1 MVSVSMLD
9 DIFEKKKK
17 KADGFCHTVKTQLI
31 LFSILDLNFTIFL
44 QEIYT

>member
-9 DIFEKKKK
+9 DIFEKKK

-31 LFSILDLNFTIFL
+31 LFSILDLNFAIFL
-44 QEIYT
+44 QEIYA

>member
-9 DIFEKKKK
+9 DIFEKK

-44 QEIYT
+44 QERNA